1 MSHGARCRCLLS
13 ARLSFALPC
22 YPSAQS
28 TGSLSSKYW
37 LSLSPQPPRH
47 PFVGVWFPLKVFL
60 IDSKKSL
67 KSGWPL
73 KLHVELLYEN
83 GEVVP
88 NQPANLEIHGCN
100 LAQGLWPS
108 LGNNGSVDLKIRI
121 LSVSMAHENKS
132 FFLRFTASAVQDKQ
146 NLLPSHV
153 TIMPA
158 TSTTMSVIRHRLH
171 ITEQPPPQWYK
182 DEGGRDKCIAL
193 NALLLDEHDQPVQG
207 REVPLKVLLAY
218 EGEECVEVK
227 NQSIL
232 KMPLESVPKVDRHG
246 KVAIKVRI
254 EEVSKNHQKQAF
266 VLKIVPDV
274 LYSPDHGDIS
284 ADVSTPI
291 TVLSK
296 RNKRRPKRDGAE
308 EDSPEM
314 APAHAPAAYASNAA
328 LFNLAA
334 PAAAA
339 AASSSAAASVLPY
352 SQAAGLTKLANLNA
366 SIVGGGL
373 AQANSSALPSI
384 TPTGGLAKPPN
395 SLAHTSLNGHMMARI
410 TSADGSM
417 VMGDASGGSVSGFSS
432 PSFSDTI
439 SHLINWAQHVHDLL
453 SKIEWQHV
461 GFEVQEDGTMNLH
474 RPLYRCPGCWSV
486 CTQTARDY
494 RDTALYFV
502 LVRFSPLF
510 LHSHVLICLFD
521 LSCCCCASAD
531 CRAYQDTIRQTGH
544 QSSCKISKLNSAYRT
559 HVHVY
564 LQDLLNM
571 ASGGTGAGAQPLQ
584 HTMSTSNP
592 TALASANQLMAAY
605 SKSAAGAGNSYSIG
619 GSGAGGAGQFGLTHN
634 SSLSGLPRIT
644 SLTGPSG
651 GTGLL
656 QRNPSLN
663 LHLTLKPEPSTS
675 SAGGVE
681 SGLGMAS
688 DSDEPASKKAKTGA
702 AAAASGAN
710 AGATNSSALFPPP
723 AADWS
728 NLAAMEPLSS
738 PNALLIDRGLSA
750 LGPASMLH
758 MGGSAADRGVGSDG
772 LVGSTAFANLG
783 PFQGG
788 GAGSHDFGS
797 SSNDLP
803 DTSLS
808 LMRAGSSINLD
819 ALMSTQID
827 ESNVDAI
834 HVTATPFGFPAFSSA
849 HPSAAATS
857 AAAAA
862 GASTAPSS
870 LQGFY
875 QYDESTTFLA
885 FVPLSRFTSITP
897 TQVAEIEKIF
907 RALRSAGGT
916 AAEGADAAAATG
928 GSSSSAAA
936 AASANSRILT
946 LAQCITREK
955 LKEEAL
961 LLHYASQAGSDN
973 THDSQS
979 NIRCAPTAPVCMR
992 ATAASFAHV
1001 ALSFCLCVVCVLS
1014 GFLSNETAD
1023 QY

>member
-1 MSHGARCRCLLS
+1 M
-13 ARLSFALPC
+13 
-22 YPSAQS
+22 
-28 TGSLSSKYW
+28 
-37 LSLSPQPPRH
+37 
-47 PFVGVWFPLKVFL
+47 FL

-100 LAQGLWPS
+100 LSQGIWPS
-108 LGNNGSVDLKIRI
+108 LGNNGSVDLKLRI
-121 LSVSMAHENKS
+121 LSVSMSHENKS
-132 FFLRFTASAVQDKQ
+132 FFLRFTAAAIQDKP

-171 ITEQPPPQWYK
+171 ITEQPPAQWYK

-193 NALLLDEHDQPVQG
+193 NALLLDEHDNPVQG

-296 RNKRRPKRDGAE
+296 RNKRRPKREGTE
-308 EDSPEM
+308 EDSPEL
-314 APAHAPAAYASNAA
+314 APAAVPAAYASNAA

-352 SQAAGLTKLANLNA
+352 NQAAGLTKLANLNA

-373 AQANSSALPSI
+373 AQANSSALPTI

-410 TSADGSM
+410 TSADGSIA
-417 VMGDASGGSVSGFSS
+417 MGDGSGGSVSGFSS

-486 CTQTARDY
+486 RGVGSA
-494 RDTALYFV
+494 V
-502 LVRFSPLF
+502 LCLRSHSPCDLRLTSRLVSLF
-510 LHSHVLICLFD
+510 LS
-521 LSCCCCASAD
+521 SS
-531 CRAYQDTIRQTGH
+531 RAYQDTIRQTGH
-544 QSSCKISKLNSAYRT
+544 QSSCKISKLSSAYRT

-571 ASGGTGAGAQPLQ
+571 ATGNTGAAGTQPLQ

-592 TALASANQLMAAY
+592 AALASANQLMAAY
-605 SKSAAGAGNSYSIG
+605 SKSAGGAGNSYTL
-619 GSGAGGAGQFGLTHN
+619 GSGGTGTGQFGMTHN
-634 SSLSGLPRIT
+634 SSLSGLPRVT

-651 GTGLL
+651 GAGLL

-663 LHLTLKPEPSTS
+663 LNLGLKPEPSTS
-675 SAGGVE
+675 GAGGE
-681 SGLGMAS
+681 TGLGLAS
-688 DSDEPASKKAKTGA
+688 DSDEPASKKPKTGA
-702 AAAASGAN
+702 AA
-710 AGATNSSALFPPP
+710 GATSSVNAPAGNSSALFPPP

-758 MGGSAADRGVGSDG
+758 MGGAASGGGVGSDGG

-788 GAGSHDFGS
+788 SGSHDFGS

-808 LMRAGSSINLD
+808 LLRAGSSINLD
-819 ALMSTQID
+819 ALMSAQTD

-849 HPSAAATS
+849 HPSAAAAS

-885 FVPLSRFTSITP
+885 FVPLSRFTTITP
-897 TQVAEIEKIF
+897 AQVAEIEKIY
-907 RALRSAGGT
+907 RALRSA
-916 AAEGADAAAATG
+916 APAEGAATAAGA
-928 GSSSSAAA
+928 SAASA
-936 AASANSRILT
+936 ANSRILT
-946 LAQCITREK
+946 RAQCITLEK

-961 LLHYASQAGSDN
+961 LLHYASQAGSVI
-973 THDSQS
+973 THT
-979 NIRCAPTAPVCMR
+979 RTHTAGAARPR
-992 ATAASFAHV
+992 AYHSDTH
-1001 ALSFCLCVVCVLS
+1001 LCSFCDVCVRS